1 MSEKI
6 RQHIIFSARVQ
17 GVGFRWHASNFARL
31 EGLTGWVRNLDD
43 GTVEMEVQG
52 SEIKIGKLIQYMFS
66 LRIWIL
72 SPFRLKKVNGLFMNA
87 SYIPHGSRGLSSG
100 KATSNPQLCSMLSSL
115 SSFFPSM

>member
-6 RQHIIFSARVQ
+6 RQHIIFSGRVQ

-52 SEIKIGKLIQYMFS
+52 SEIKIGKFIQYMEGRNYVLIENMEFKS
-66 LRIWIL
+66 
-72 SPFRLKKVNGLFMNA
+72 
-87 SYIPHGSRGLSSG
+87 IPVEEGEWTFYER
-100 KATSNPQLCSMLSSL
+100 
-115 SSFFPSM
+115 